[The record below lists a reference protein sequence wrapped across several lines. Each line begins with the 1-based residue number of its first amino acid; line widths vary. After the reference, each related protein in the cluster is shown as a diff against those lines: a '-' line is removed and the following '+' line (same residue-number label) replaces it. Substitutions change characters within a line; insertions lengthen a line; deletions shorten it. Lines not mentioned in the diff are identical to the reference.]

1 MDFNHANYIEDLTM
15 KISIELSLYP
25 LAEEQYKS
33 EIWAF
38 IKRLRNV
45 DGLTVVTNGMSTQVF
60 GDYDLAVSKVM
71 SEIKQVH
78 SSIDQNTGA
87 EGAAI
92 FVCKFINGDRSQPEA
107 ES

>member
-1 MDFNHANYIEDLTM
+1 MQ
-15 KISIELSLYP
+15 ISIELSLYP

-60 GDYDLAVSKVM
+60 GEYDLAMNKVM
-71 SEIKQVH
+71 AEIKHVH
-78 SSIDQNTGA
+78 STTGA
-87 EGAAI
+87 AV
-92 FVCKFINGDRSQPEA
+92 FVCKFISGDRSQPEA
-107 ES
+107 EN

>member
-1 MDFNHANYIEDLTM
+1 M

-25 LAEEQYKS
+25 LALDNFKS

-38 IKRLRNV
+38 IKRLRQV

-60 GDYDLAVSKVM
+60 GDYDLAVTHVM
-71 SEIKQVH
+71 AEIKHVH
-78 SSIDQNTGA
+78 STIGSA
-87 EGAAI
+87 V
-92 FVCKFINGDRSQPEA
+92 FVCKFISGDRSQPEA

>member
-1 MDFNHANYIEDLTM
+1 M

-25 LAEEQYKS
+25 LAIDNFKD

-38 IKRLRNV
+38 IKRLRKI

-71 SEIKQVH
+71 AEIKHVH
-78 SSIDQNTGA
+78 STTD
-87 EGAAI
+87 AAV
-92 FVCKFINGDRSQPEA
+92 FVCKFISGDRSFPEA
-107 ES
+107 EPEGMS